1 MNITPRQQEVV
12 RVIEEF
18 TREKGYAPTL
28 EEIAS
33 RLGVTKITVFHLLA
47 RLKRKGVIRR
57 GRYQTRSVEV
67 IKSKTA
73 TVETPQRSAAEAA
86 RGWRGVSDV
95 WEGNELPLKGRIA
108 AGQPIEA
115 VETPDTI
122 RFSDMFPA
130 QKGRYV
136 LRVQGDSMVEEHICD
151 GDFVIIQPRPTA
163 ENGEVVVALLDNGE
177 ATLKRFYREPDRIRL
192 QPANPAMKPIYVDD
206 VRVLG
211 VVVGVLRKY

>member
-1 MNITPRQQEVV
+1 MNLTPRQQEVV

-33 RLGVTKITVFHLLA
+33 RLGVTKNTVFHLLA

-57 GRYQTRSVEV
+57 GRYQTRSVRLV
-67 IKSKTA
+67 APKA
-73 TVETPQRSAAEAA
+73 DMSAELEDA
-86 RGWRGVSDV
+86 
-95 WEGNELPLKGRIA
+95 LPLKGRIA

-136 LRVQGDSMVEEHICD
+136 LRVQGDSMIDEHICD
-151 GDFVIIQPRPTA
+151 GDLVIIQPRPTA

>member
-28 EEIAS
+28 EEIAA

-57 GRYQTRSVEV
+57 GRYQTRSVEIV
-67 IKSKTA
+67 KPK
-73 TVETPQRSAAEAA
+73 VPVVRPSAP
-86 RGWRGVSDV
+86 V
-95 WEGNELPLKGRIA
+95 WEGGEFPLKGRIA

-122 RFSDMFPA
+122 RFSDMFPS

-206 VRVLG
+206 VKVLG

>member
-1 MNITPRQQEVV
+1 MNLTPRQQEVV

-28 EEIAS
+28 EEIAA

-57 GRYQTRSVEV
+57 GHYQTRSVEIVKPKVPV
-67 IKSKTA
+67 IR
-73 TVETPQRSAAEAA
+73 PSA
-86 RGWRGVSDV
+86 SV
-95 WEGNELPLKGRIA
+95 WDGGEFPLKGRIA

-115 VETPDTI
+115 VETPDTVK
-122 RFSDMFPA
+122 FSDMFPA

-151 GDFVIIQPRPTA
+151 GDYVIIQPRPTA

-192 QPANPAMKPIYVDD
+192 QPANPTMKPIYVDD
-206 VRVLG
+206 VKVLG

>member
-1 MNITPRQQEVV
+1 V

-18 TREKGYAPTL
+18 ARENGYAPTL

-57 GRYQTRSVEV
+57 GRYQTRSVEL
-67 IKSKTA
+67 IAS
-73 TVETPQRSAAEAA
+73 RSE
-86 RGWRGVSDV
+86 D
-95 WEGNELPLKGRIA
+95 ELPLKGRIA

-115 VETPDTI
+115 VETPDTVK
-122 RFSDMFPA
+122 FSEMFPA
-130 QKGRYV
+130 EKGRYV
-136 LRVQGDSMVEEHICD
+136 LRVQGDSMIDEHICD
-151 GDFVIIQPRPTA
+151 GDYVIIQPRQTA
-163 ENGEVVVALLDNGE
+163 ESGEVVVALLDNGE

-192 QPANPAMKPIYVDD
+192 QPANPDMKPIYVGD
-206 VRVLG
+206 VRILG

>member
-1 MNITPRQQEVV
+1 MNLTPRQQEVV

-18 TREKGYAPTL
+18 TRKKGYAPTL
-28 EEIAS
+28 EEIAA

-73 TVETPQRSAAEAA
+73 TVETPR
-86 RGWRGVSDV
+86 WGVSAL
-95 WEGNELPLKGRIA
+95 WEGDELPLKGRIA

>member
-1 MNITPRQQEVV
+1 MSLTPRQKEVV
-12 RVIEEF
+12 RVIEDF
-18 TREKGYAPTL
+18 SWKNGYAPTL

-57 GRYQTRSVEV
+57 GRYKTRSVEIV
-67 IKSKTA
+67 KPKDP
-73 TVETPQRSAAEAA
+73 VVRPSAP
-86 RGWRGVSDV
+86 V
-95 WEGNELPLKGRIA
+95 WESGEFPLKGHIA

-115 VETPDTI
+115 VETPDTVK
-122 RFSDMFPA
+122 FADMFPVE
-130 QKGRYV
+130 KGRYV
-136 LRVQGDSMVEEHICD
+136 LRVQGDSMIEEHICD

-177 ATLKRFYREPDRIRL
+177 ATLKRFYRESGRIRL
-192 QPANPAMKPIYVDD
+192 QPANPTMKPIYVDD
-206 VRVLG
+206 VKVLG

>member
-1 MNITPRQQEVV
+1 V
-12 RVIEEF
+12 
-18 TREKGYAPTL
+18 
-28 EEIAS
+28 
-33 RLGVTKITVFHLLA
+33 
-47 RLKRKGVIRR
+47 
-57 GRYQTRSVEV
+57 
-67 IKSKTA
+67 
-73 TVETPQRSAAEAA
+73 
-86 RGWRGVSDV
+86 
-95 WEGNELPLKGRIA
+95 GRIA